1 MIYTPEQCFAFS
13 AIGLCILAAVTWF
26 LYAAVRGARPHTHP
40 RRLNAGDRRLK

>member
-1 MIYTPEQCFAFS
+1 MTYTPEQFVAFATL
-13 AIGLCILAAVTWF
+13 GLCILAAVTWF